1 MLKFPKSLPFTVT
14 KREKYAIWL
23 AGGIIAALIVSQ
35 VVISPLVNKRRQ
47 LDRQLTTQNRAV
59 QEMQILM
66 AEYAEIKRRSDAE
79 KGKMAGRSRGFT
91 LFSFLENLAGQ
102 VGLKDNIAYMKPSK
116 TTLENSPYTMSVV
129 ETKLQGITMKQLTAY
144 LYRIET
150 SNNVVRVKGLSV
162 SKTGKQ
168 AGTVD
173 AVLMAETLDTR

>member
-23 AGGIIAALIVSQ
+23 AGGIILAIIISQ

-47 LDRQLTTQNRAV
+47 LDRQLAAQNRSL
-59 QEMQILM
+59 QEMQVLR
-66 AEYAEIKRRSDAE
+66 AEYGEIKKRSDAE
-79 KGKMAGRSRGFT
+79 RGKMAGRRQGFT

-116 TTLENSPYTMSVV
+116 TSLENSPYSMSVV